1 MKKNRRLSLI
11 LAMFFVVS
19 ILAGSA
25 FAASEDEL
33 NAQKSQAQEA
43 KEAAQYQVNLT
54 QNTIDGINNELK
66 KSNEALDKIN
76 NQITALD
83 GQIAT
88 GNKELDKQ
96 KKKLD
101 QAIETKKKQEKDFK
115 NRVRADYMYG
125 NGEDFVQIL
134 FSSKSIGDFITR
146 TEIIISVI
154 NADQKALSDLE
165 KAQVEVETRKS
176 EIEEKITDLS
186 KRKEEQNLLKSQQE
200 TIKAQ
205 QKELLAQNQ
214 AIMDEYVAEVQEQ
227 DAIIKEAEAGLAKI
241 AAEKQAELVKQSGG
255 SSRAGSSSYI
265 WPSDCYE
272 ITDYFGWREQ
282 PCPGASTY
290 HQGVDIGA
298 SYGTPIYAC
307 ASGQVTLAEYYGGYG
322 NCVMIAHN
330 SGYTTLYGHQSE
342 LNCYEG
348 QWVEQGQVI
357 GYVGST
363 GASTGPHIHLSFI
376 NSNGDFVDP
385 LNFVG

>member
-1 MKKNRRLSLI
+1 MKKNRRISLF
-11 LAMFFVVS
+11 LAMFFAVS
-19 ILAGSA
+19 ILAGSV

-33 NAQKSQAQEA
+33 NAKKSQAQDA
-43 KEAAQYQVNLT
+43 KEAAQYQVDLT

-66 KSNEALDKIN
+66 KSNAALDKIN
-76 NQITALD
+76 NLITALD

-88 GNKELDKQ
+88 ANKELDNR

-101 QAIETKKKQEKDFK
+101 QAVKAQKKQENDFK
-115 NRVRADYMYG
+115 NRLRADYMYG
-125 NGEDFVQIL
+125 NEEDYIQIL
-134 FSSKSIGDFITR
+134 FSSKSIGDFIAR

-165 KAQVEVETRKS
+165 KARAEVENQKHMA
-176 EIEEKITDLS
+176 EEKITDLN
-186 KRKEEQNLLKSQQE
+186 KKKEEQNQLKAQQE

-205 QKELLAQNQ
+205 QQQLLAQNQ
-214 AIMDEYVAEVQEQ
+214 EIMDEYVAEVQEQ
-227 DAIIKEAEAGLAKI
+227 DAIIKATEAELAKI
-241 AAEKQAELVKQSGG
+241 AAAKQAELVKQNGG
-255 SSRAGSSSYI
+255 SSRSGTSTYI
-265 WPSDCYE
+265 WPSDYYE

-282 PCPGASTY
+282 PCEGASTY
-290 HQGVDIGA
+290 HQGIDIGA

-307 ASGQVTLAEYYGGYG
+307 ASGRVTLAEYYGGYG
-322 NCVMIAHN
+322 NCVMIAHD

-342 LNCYEG
+342 LKCYEG

-376 NSNGDFVDP
+376 DADGNFVDP